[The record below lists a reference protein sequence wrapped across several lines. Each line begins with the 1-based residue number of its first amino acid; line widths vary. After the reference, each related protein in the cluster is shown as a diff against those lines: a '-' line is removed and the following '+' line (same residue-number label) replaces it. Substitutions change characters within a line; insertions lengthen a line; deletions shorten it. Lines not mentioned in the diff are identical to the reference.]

1 MLPGVGQGFF
11 DDRAPQML
19 FDLGSTVVETPT
31 FVGESGIGYAVT
43 AGGLVRFDLGDPAG
57 GARVVFA
64 GQGVLAAQALANG
77 LVVVA
82 LGGGA
87 VKVLAPRGD
96 GLIVVA
102 QLQAQGGVP
111 ALPSSLAV
119 LQKANGQVEVLV
131 ANQGDDTIFVFAP
144 VVVGQ
149 GTPGGAGSSR
159 STGGPAQRSRSS
171 SCRRLG
177 SPRVPRAAPAVP
189 ARPERQDRPPCIAP
203 GHDNGAAAERRLLAR
218 RTAPAGGR
226 HRPGVPPG
234 QQLRHRGPA
243 RLRVRQR
250 RTRPG
255 RGARPW
261 LATSHAVGDRS
272 P

>member
-1 MLPGVGQGFF
+1 MTGPRRCCSTWGAPSSRRQPSWGKWYRLRGDGRRGAGAVRPGRPRRRCPRGLR
-11 DDRAPQML
+11 RAGRAGCGAERPWPA
-19 FDLGSTVVETPT
+19 VV
-31 FVGESGIGYAVT
+31 
-43 AGGLVRFDLGDPAG
+43 
-57 GARVVFA
+57 
-64 GQGVLAAQALANG
+64 
-77 LVVVA
+77 
-82 LGGGA
+82 GGGA

-149 GTPGGAGSSR
+149 GTPGSGLPAGQQK
-159 STGGPAQRSRSS
+159 QRSRSS

-189 ARPERQDRPPCIAP
+189 ARPERQDRPPWYRPWARQRGCRS
-203 GHDNGAAAERRLLAR
+203 AAASRPT
-218 RTAPAGGR
+218 TAP
-226 HRPGVPPG
+226 
-234 QQLRHRGPA
+234 
-243 RLRVRQR
+243 
-250 RTRPG
+250 
-255 RGARPW
+255 
-261 LATSHAVGDRS
+261 
-272 P
+272 